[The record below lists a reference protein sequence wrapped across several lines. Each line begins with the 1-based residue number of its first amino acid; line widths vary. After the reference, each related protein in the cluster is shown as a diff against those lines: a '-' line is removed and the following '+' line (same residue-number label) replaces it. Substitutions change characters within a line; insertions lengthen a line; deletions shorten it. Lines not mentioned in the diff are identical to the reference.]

1 MDQPTQERLFQA
13 FRQGDS
19 SMSRRFGGT
28 GLGLAISQRLVER
41 MGGRIQ
47 VRSTPGQGSVFNFSL
62 AFPRAEDR
70 PDLPV
75 PAPQPLSG
83 RVLVVEDDRVNQ
95 GIVLLMLERL
105 GMTAELAESGG
116 AALDAVQRAHWNAVL
131 MDCKLPGMDGCET
144 TRRIRAVLGGRLP
157 IIALTASTAD
167 GDRADCR
174 AAGMNDFL
182 TKPIRMDELRAC
194 LAKWLAAAPPG

>member
-1 MDQPTQERLFQA
+1 
-13 FRQGDS
+13 
-19 SMSRRFGGT
+19 
-28 GLGLAISQRLVER
+28 
-41 MGGRIQ
+41 
-47 VRSTPGQGSVFNFSL
+47 
-62 AFPRAEDR
+62 
-70 PDLPV
+70 
-75 PAPQPLSG
+75 
-83 RVLVVEDDRVNQ
+83 
-95 GIVLLMLERL
+95 
-105 GMTAELAESGG
+105 
-116 AALDAVQRAHWNAVL
+116 